1 MKKKKIICMVM
12 AAVCC
17 IGVFSSCSISGKN
30 IRFGAADIGGTY
42 YTFANSFTET
52 AGNEESNYT
61 FEVKTTAGS
70 MANVRLLSENYI
82 QMAVCQA
89 DLANQ
94 AYLGT
99 GVFEDN
105 KKYQGYSAVA
115 CLYTEACQI
124 VVRKDSDIDC
134 LDDLEGKT
142 VSIGAEESGTE
153 QNAKQILSAAGLGG
167 GIVKMVNLDYTQAA
181 EKLKSGKIDA
191 FFCTAGVGTTVV
203 EELAKQCDIKLIG
216 IEDKIIGRITEQNEY
231 CEKYTVEA
239 GTYKGVDEDIN
250 TIGVKALLLVNN
262 KLSEKAVYYITK
274 TLFENSDKIQY
285 SVPVDFDMDI
295 DNALEK
301 IDIPIHQG
309 ALNYYEEQ
317 GKKIN

>member
-1 MKKKKIICMVM
+1 M
-12 AAVCC
+12 
-17 IGVFSSCSISGKN
+17 
-30 IRFGAADIGGTY
+30 
-42 YTFANSFTET
+42 
-52 AGNEESNYT
+52 
-61 FEVKTTAGS
+61 
-70 MANVRLLSENYI
+70 
-82 QMAVCQA
+82 
-89 DLANQ
+89 
-94 AYLGT
+94 
-99 GVFEDN
+99 
-105 KKYQGYSAVA
+105 
-115 CLYTEACQI
+115 
-124 VVRKDSDIDC
+124 
-134 LDDLEGKT
+134 EGKT

-167 GIVKMVNLDYTQAA
+167 GIVRMVNLDYTQAA

-191 FFCTAGVGTTVV
+191 FFCTAGVGTTVI